1 MGEGKKETRG
11 EGWRKGGTA
20 EARNKQRERRRK
32 EGRNKER
39 ERLG

>member
-11 EGWRKGGTA
+11 EGGRA